1 MYIKFYSVDEK
12 AVPIKVGNKNRDWY
26 DTGNQVDFISA
37 NMSGWELRCPVD
49 FAIEWNGGPLST
61 DTVVYTTLDDAGY
74 FFTGLGGGICSIR
87 TGYVIKTP
95 PDYGV
100 LLTNMPN
107 YYKVNIHVMTSLNET
122 DWQHFPYF
130 INLKMI
136 SPGRVEFKKGEPLG
150 FVTIVPYRQMEH
162 FECSIDTILRDEQLH
177 ARYLDWLNGEPVVFS
192 DKNVSVKKPKKKRGA

>member
-49 FAIEWNGGPLST
+49 FAVEWNGGPLST
-61 DTVVYTTLDDAGY
+61 DTVVHTTLDDVGY
-74 FFTGLGGGICSIR
+74 FFTGLGSGICSIR

-100 LLTNMPN
+100 LLTNTPN
-107 YYKVNIHVMTSLNET
+107 YY
-122 DWQHFPYF
+122 
-130 INLKMI
+130 
-136 SPGRVEFKKGEPLG
+136 
-150 FVTIVPYRQMEH
+150 
-162 FECSIDTILRDEQLH
+162 ILTQPR
-177 ARYLDWLNGEPVVFS
+177 
-192 DKNVSVKKPKKKRGA
+192 